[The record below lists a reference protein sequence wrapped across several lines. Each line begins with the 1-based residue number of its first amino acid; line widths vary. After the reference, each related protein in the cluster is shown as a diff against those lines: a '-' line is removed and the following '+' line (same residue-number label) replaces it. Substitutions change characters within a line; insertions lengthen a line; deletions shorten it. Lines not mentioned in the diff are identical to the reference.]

1 MVTGM
6 SVSTV
11 CKFPIAAITNY
22 PKLSSLNNTNLSSYS
37 FIGQKFNM
45 DPSGLK
51 SRWQQGCVPS
61 SGSKG
66 ESISTF

>member
-6 SVSTV
+6 SVSTM

-22 PKLSSLNNTNLSSYS
+22 PRLRGLNNTNLSSYS
-37 FIGQKFNM
+37 CIGQKFNM
-45 DPSGLK
+45 EPSGLK
-51 SRWQQGCVPS
+51 SRWQEGRVPS

-66 ESISTF
+66 ESISIF